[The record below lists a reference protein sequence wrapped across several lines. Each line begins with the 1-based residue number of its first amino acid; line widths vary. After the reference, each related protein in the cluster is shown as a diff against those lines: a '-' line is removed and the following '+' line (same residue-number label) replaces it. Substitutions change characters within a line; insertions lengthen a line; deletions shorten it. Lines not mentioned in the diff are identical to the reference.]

1 MTGSGLV
8 MELTLL
14 EAAHLS
20 DLIGQFE
27 DLVTSADG
35 SDPALRRLVPDAYA
49 DDAEAA
55 SEFRRLTEGDLLS
68 RRAADAGVVRSSLRR
83 DGRDIDADQ
92 LDRAAAEDILV
103 VDLTPDAAGSWLR
116 TLAALRLVL
125 ADRLGVTD
133 EDQRGDGDAR
143 FGVYEWIGYRL
154 EMLVQ
159 ALDS

>member
-20 DLIGQFE
+20 DLVSQFE
-27 DLVTSADG
+27 DLVTSHDG
-35 SDPALRRLVPDAYA
+35 SDPAVRRLTPDAYA
-49 DDAEAA
+49 DSEAA
-55 SEFRRLTEGDLLS
+55 AEFRRLTEDDLLS
-68 RRAADAGVVRSSLRR
+68 RRAADAGVVRRSLQR
-83 DGRDIDADQ
+83 DGRDLDADQ
-92 LDRAAAEDILV
+92 LDRSAAEDILV

-133 EDQRGDGDAR
+133 EDQRGDGDTR